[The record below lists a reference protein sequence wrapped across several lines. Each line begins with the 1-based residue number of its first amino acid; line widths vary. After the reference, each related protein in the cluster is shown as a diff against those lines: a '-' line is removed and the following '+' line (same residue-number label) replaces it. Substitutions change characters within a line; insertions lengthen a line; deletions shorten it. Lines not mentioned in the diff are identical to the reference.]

1 MDKKIT
7 DVLQRAL
14 PAWAVKPH
22 PMRQNMSAIHP
33 MAIIDVLNEAF
44 GIGKWQFKTDFLTC
58 EKDIQKTKTDSLT
71 CEKDIQKTKIGERQ
85 IYVSAVKG
93 TLIVPEHNIHI
104 EQFGGSTNDDK
115 GDSLKGGAT
124 DALTKCASY
133 LGVGATIYKGQGN
146 VDGFPLST
154 EDAWTKLSGA
164 TTLDELKGVFVS
176 LPKSLQTDTEVVAK
190 KDELK
195 NKLS

>member
-1 MDKKIT
+1 MEKNISDI
-7 DVLQRAL
+7 LQRAL
-14 PAWAVKPH
+14 PTWAVKEH
-22 PMRQNMSAIHP
+22 PTRKGMSAIHP

-44 GIGKWQFKTDFLTC
+44 GIGAWQFTTEFISCDKET
-58 EKDIQKTKTDSLT
+58 QKTKF
-71 CEKDIQKTKIGERQ
+71 GERQ

-93 TLIVPEHNIHI
+93 TLIVPRHHIHI

-146 VDGFPLST
+146 IDGFEMST
-154 EDAWTKLSGA
+154 DEAFAFLAEANTLEQLTANFRKLSRVQQ
-164 TTLDELKGVFVS
+164 K
-176 LPKSLQTDTEVVAK
+176 DTEIIAK
-190 KDELK
+190 AAELK
-195 NKLS
+195 NNIINHVSK

>member
-1 MDKKIT
+1 MTKEQEQILKT
-7 DVLQRAL
+7 QL
-14 PAWAVKPH
+14 PTWAVKDH
-22 PMRQNMSAIHP
+22 PTRKGMSAIHP

-44 GIGKWQFKTDFLTC
+44 GIGKWIFETEFISCDKEIQKVAVWDNGKKTD
-58 EKDIQKTKTDSLT
+58 KTKDR
-71 CEKDIQKTKIGERQ
+71 E

-93 TLIVPEHNIHI
+93 TLKVPECNIHI

-133 LGVGATIYKGQGN
+133 LGVGASIYKGQGN
-146 VDGFPLST
+146 VDGFEVST
-154 EDAWTKLSGA
+154 EEAWTKLSEA
-164 TTLDELKGVFVS
+164 STLTELTAIFKS
-176 LPKSLQTDTEVVAK
+176 LPALSQKDPEVIAK
-190 KDELK
+190 ATELK